1 MTNYYITPRTYHRF
15 RQYRPVGFNGGR
27 RLPLDVRVDSDEY
40 VITAAVPGW
49 KAEDLHVEI
58 LDDVLTLRAEIQQD
72 EVEENGNGDYLLRE
86 ISHGGFSRSLRLPD
100 PADASKAEAKIED
113 GLLQVRIPK
122 AEEARPKEIKVK
134 VR

>member
-1 MTNYYITPRTYHRF
+1 MTNYYITPRTYRRF

-72 EVEENGNGDYLLRE
+72 EVEENGNDDYLLRE

-113 GLLQVRIPK
+113 GLLKVRVPK